1 MKGCPAGSG
10 GAVPLSERVWVKNVI
25 KGVLRILPDREFM
38 NFYIRIPA
46 LCRYLHSSFKDA
58 WGLFEAGLV
67 RHTDTEMIV
76 MKEEVLLLTN
86 S

>member
-1 MKGCPAGSG
+1 
-10 GAVPLSERVWVKNVI
+10 
-25 KGVLRILPDREFM
+25 M

-76 MKEEVLLLTN
+76 IKEKIFIFTN
-86 S
+86 P